1 VSRLIRP
8 AVVVALVGVFAA
20 VLVAC
25 GGSSDDPNKL
35 LKETFTGNHKV
46 NSGKLNVSVD
56 VSAQNVPNLS
66 QPVKIALTGPFQS
79 QGKGNLPKFD
89 LNVTFS
95 GGGQSF
101 SAGAVSTSDKGYL
114 RFQGQA
120 YEVPANTF
128 NQFKQGFT
136 QAQQRNQGNQNQSAF
151 KRLGL
156 NPLDWL
162 KDPKVEGDQDV
173 GGTSTKHITADVD
186 VPKFV
191 GDLQVLLRNAKSL
204 GAGNTGQLPSSLT
217 AAQQQQIQQAV
228 KSAKVQVWTGSD
240 DKILRKLQVTLG
252 INGSGGRSGSLTFT
266 LEIDDLNQSQTIN
279 APANAKP
286 FTALTQQLQGLGLG
300 GALGGAGA
308 GTTGA
313 GSTGAGTTG
322 GTTST
327 PSTGGSSAG
336 GSSAAQAKLQKYA
349 QCLQAANGDAAKAQQ
364 CAQLLK

>member
-8 AVVVALVGVFAA
+8 AVVLALIGAFAV

-35 LKETFTGNHKV
+35 LKETFSGGHKV
-46 NSGKLNVSVD
+46 KSGKLNLSVD
-56 VSAQNVPNLS
+56 VSAQGVQNLS

-79 QGKGNLPKFD
+79 QGQNQLPNFD
-89 LNVTFS
+89 LNLTFS

-101 SAGAVSTSDKGYL
+101 SAGAVSTGGKGYL
-114 RFQGQA
+114 KFQGQA
-120 YEVPANTF
+120 YEVPANIL
-128 NQFKQGFT
+128 NQFKQGFQ
-136 QAQQRNQGNQNQSAF
+136 QAQQRNKGNANESAF

-162 KDPKVEGDQDV
+162 KDPKVEGDEDV

-191 GDLQVLLRNAKSL
+191 TDLNTLLKNASSL
-204 GAGNTGQLPSSLT
+204 GASNTGQLPSNIT
-217 AAQQQQIQQAV
+217 AQQQQQIQQAV
-228 KSAKVQVWTGSD
+228 KQAKVQVWTGAD
-240 DKILRKLQVTLG
+240 DKTLRKLQVDLG
-252 INGSGGRSGSLTFT
+252 ISGSGGRSGNLTFT

-279 APANAKP
+279 PPPNAKP
-286 FTALTQQLQGLGLG
+286 FSDLTQQLQGLGLG

-308 GTTGA
+308 GS
-313 GSTGAGTTG
+313 GSGSSGSSSS

-327 PSTGGSSAG
+327 PNPATGSSG
-336 GSSAAQAKLQKYA
+336 SSSAAQEKVQKYA
-349 QCLQAANGDAAKAQQ
+349 QCLQAANGDAAKAQK
-364 CAQLLK
+364 CASILK

>member
-8 AVVVALVGVFAA
+8 AVLVALVGVFAA

-25 GGSSDDPNKL
+25 GGGSSDDPNKL
-35 LKETFTGNHKV
+35 LKETFSGSHKV
-46 NSGKLNVSVD
+46 NSGKLNVSVGI
-56 VSAQNVPNLS
+56 SAQNVPNLS

-89 LNVTFS
+89 LNLTFS

-101 SAGAVSTSDKGYL
+101 SAGAVSTGDKGYL

-136 QAQQRNQGNQNQSAF
+136 QAQQRNQGNQNESAF

-162 KDPKVEGDQDV
+162 SNPKVQGDQDV

-191 GDLQVLLRNAKSL
+191 SDLQVLLRNAKSL

-217 AAQQQQIQQAV
+217 PAQQQQIQQAV
-228 KSAKVQVWTGSD
+228 KSANVQVWTGSD
-240 DKILRKLQVTLG
+240 DHILRKLQVNLG
-252 INGSGGRSGSLTFT
+252 ITGSGGRSGNLTFT

-308 GTTGA
+308 GAGA
-313 GSTGAGTTG
+313 TG

-327 PSTGGSSAG
+327 PSTSGSSSSG
-336 GSSAAQAKLQKYA
+336 SSSAAQAKLQKYA
-349 QCLQAANGDAAKAQQ
+349 QCLQAANGDAAKAQK
-364 CAQLLK
+364 CAELLK

>member
-8 AVVVALVGVFAA
+8 AVLVALVGVLAA

-35 LKETFTGNHKV
+35 LKETFSGNHKV
-46 NSGKLNVSVD
+46 TSGKLNVSVN

-89 LNVTFS
+89 LNLTFA

-101 SAGAVSTSDKGYL
+101 SAGAVSTGDKGYL

-120 YEVPANTF
+120 YEVPAQTF
-128 NQFKQGFT
+128 TQFKQGFV
-136 QAQQRNQGNQNQSAF
+136 QAQNRNQGQNQSAF
-151 KRLGL
+151 KKLGL

-162 KDPKVEGDQDV
+162 TNPKVQGDEDV
-173 GGTSTKHITADVD
+173 GGTSTKHISADVD

-191 GDLQVLLRNAKSL
+191 ADLNTLLSNAKSL
-204 GAGNTGQLPSSLT
+204 GAANASRLPTNLT
-217 AAQQQQIQQAV
+217 AQQQQQIQQAV
-228 KSAKVQVWTGSD
+228 KSAKVQVWTGAD
-240 DKILRKLQVTLG
+240 DKVLRKLQVDLG
-252 INGSGGRSGSLTFT
+252 INGSGGRSGNLTFT
-266 LEIDDLNQSQTIN
+266 LEIDDLNQGQTIN

-286 FTALTQQLQGLGLG
+286 FTALSQQLQQLGVG

-308 GTTGA
+308 GAGA
-313 GSTGAGTTG
+313 TG
-322 GTTST
+322 GTGGTSST
-327 PSTGGSSAG
+327 PSVPSTGSSSSG
-336 GSSAAQAKLQKYA
+336 SSSAAQAKLQKYA
-349 QCLQAANGDAAKAQQ
+349 QCLQAANGDAAKAQK